1 MTTWC
6 LVYWPMQG
14 HVQNSLLNKRRWFS
28 FFLLFFLATRSM
40 RRLQWRGL
48 FKLLV
53 PSPVFSSSTRF
64 VWRFHRPQKVQSCWT
79 DAFLR
84 QWCFSIASV
93 ILLCFSS
100 SSELKL
106 EFPVLESSWQTD
118 SSRRVLVFAG
128 SLTKLTVSMCTLYA
142 SLACK
147 FPVAVLLST
156 FISWQVILFRVCSC
170 TELNLCAFEV
180 KFYLSYFI
188 TKDMLLCLTQINKK
202 QRNHWTLLQNKM
214 TQGRWE

>member
-1 MTTWC
+1 MC
-6 LVYWPMQG
+6 KIHCSINGGGFL
-14 HVQNSLLNKRRWFS
+14 
-28 FFLLFFLATRSM
+28 FFFFFLATRSM

-53 PSPVFSSSTRF
+53 PSPVFSSSSRF

-84 QWCFSIASV
+84 PWCFSH
-93 ILLCFSS
+93 CFC
-100 SSELKL
+100 
-106 EFPVLESSWQTD
+106 D
-118 SSRRVLVFAG
+118 SSLFFILEWAKTGVSCPGVFMADWFFPQGLFFAG

-156 FISWQVILFRVCSC
+156 FISWQVILFCVCSC

-180 KFYLSYFI
+180 KFHLGYFI

-202 QRNHWTLLQNKM
+202 QRNHWTLLRNKM

>member
-28 FFLLFFLATRSM
+28 FFLLFLATRSM

-53 PSPVFSSSTRF
+53 PSPVFSSSSKF
-64 VWRFHRPQKVQSCWT
+64 VWRFHRPQKVQPCWT

-84 QWCFSIASV
+84 QLCFSIASV

-100 SSELKL
+100 LSELKL
-106 EFPVLESSWQTD
+106 SRVQLYRTESVCFWS
-118 SSRRVLVFAG
+118 
-128 SLTKLTVSMCTLYA
+128 KVSFRLFCYKGYA
-142 SLACK
+142 SVSYTNKQETEKSLNTS
-147 FPVAVLLST
+147 ST
-156 FISWQVILFRVCSC
+156 QDDSGMMRI
-170 TELNLCAFEV
+170 E
-180 KFYLSYFI
+180 
-188 TKDMLLCLTQINKK
+188 MLCLFQCWGKI
-202 QRNHWTLLQNKM
+202 LSI
-214 TQGRWE
+214 

>member
-1 MTTWC
+1 MC
-6 LVYWPMQG
+6 KIHCSINGGGFL
-14 HVQNSLLNKRRWFS
+14 F
-28 FFLLFFLATRSM
+28 FFLFLATRSM

-53 PSPVFSSSTRF
+53 SSPVFCSSSKF

-106 EFPVLESSWQTD
+106 EFPVWSLHGKLVLPAGFILCLFTYQTYSKYVRFVCYLSLQISSCCTVEHVYLLAGNFVSRVQLYRTESVCFWSKV
-118 SSRRVLVFAG
+118 SFRVFYYKG
-128 SLTKLTVSMCTLYA
+128 YA
-142 SLACK
+142 S
-147 FPVAVLLST
+147 VS
-156 FISWQVILFRVCSC
+156 
-170 TELNLCAFEV
+170 
-180 KFYLSYFI
+180 
-188 TKDMLLCLTQINKK
+188 
-202 QRNHWTLLQNKM
+202 
-214 TQGRWE
+214 